1 MLMDGGL
8 LPARLSISVLRMSV
22 ASVWRA
28 AILAASL
35 FAGLAG
41 CDYLERTAK
50 VNEET
55 EAHYIDGVTAKKLHE
70 YDKAI
75 SDFENALKANPN
87 SGAAHRELAL
97 LYDHSKNRHLRAMY
111 HYERFSEL
119 RTNEVNQLI
128 RDRMY
133 HCRVMVARENFE
145 TLERTQVRSEVEELR
160 KKLLDAQTK
169 AELFQRELASARA
182 LSNQVQVLQQQL
194 GQSTTLVTQLQN
206 QLENQAQA
214 LSVANSKPQAIYS
227 PPDSTT
233 PRGSGSPTSYP
244 SNPPKPN
251 DRPTSR
257 SESGT
262 SFSTPSRPTITQ
274 PSASKTPPATSLVY
288 KRTHR
293 VQPGETLSYIAKRY
307 GLSLAAIRSANP
319 RLDPNRIRP
328 GVVLNLPDR

>member
-1 MLMDGGL
+1 
-8 LPARLSISVLRMSV
+8 MSV

-41 CDYLERTAK
+41 CDYWARTAK

-55 EAHYIDGVTAKKLHE
+55 EAHYIDGVTAKKLQDYE
-70 YDKAI
+70 GAI

-97 LYDHSKNRHLRAMY
+97 LYDHSKNRHLRALY

-128 RDRMY
+128 RDRMF

-182 LSNQVQVLQQQL
+182 LSNQVEVLQQKL
-194 GQSTTLVTQLQN
+194 GQSTALVTQLQS

-214 LSVANSKPQAIYS
+214 LSVANSKSQTTY
-227 PPDSTT
+227 PPSDPSSVPLPNPST
-233 PRGSGSPTSYP
+233 PRGSGSPTFDSGNPQRPNARLP
-244 SNPPKPN
+244 SG
-251 DRPTSR
+251 
-257 SESGT
+257 SETGAKW
-262 SFSTPSRPTITQ
+262 STPNRSGSTQ
-274 PSASKTPPATSLVY
+274 RSSAKATPATGIVY

-293 VQPGETLSYIAKRY
+293 VQSGETLSYIGKRY
-307 GLSLAAIRSANP
+307 GVSLAALRSANP
-319 RLDPNRIRP
+319 RLDPNRIKP
-328 GVVLNLPDR
+328 GVILNLPDR